1 MMHAEYRGF
10 FYIGMITRNERN
22 AIIQHGTMTL
32 IRRQVLED
40 IGGWAE
46 WCITEDAELGLRIFE
61 LGFEAVY
68 VSRSYGKGLMPDT
81 LSDFKKQ
88 RFRWAFGATQIMRR
102 HRSALLGRSGLS
114 GGQRYHFIA
123 GWLPWLADGFN
134 LAFNFAALIWSTA
147 MVWMPRKVDPPL
159 IMFVALP
166 LALFCFKMIKL
177 VHLYTTRVGA
187 SPRQTMAAA
196 LAGLALTHVIGRAM
210 LTGIFRKDRT
220 FFRTPKMAATQPL
233 ANALSSARE
242 EVLFMSALWLASYAV
257 FRCTT
262 MNSPDA
268 YLWVFMLLIQSV
280 PYTAS
285 TLVALI
291 SGLPKMPAWL
301 VGHSAS
307 MEAEVQ
313 KILAGT
319 RLRHTDGKTNHDRTI
334 HQDKIS

>member
-1 MMHAEYRGF
+1 
-10 FYIGMITRNERN
+10 
-22 AIIQHGTMTL
+22 
-32 IRRQVLED
+32 
-40 IGGWAE
+40 
-46 WCITEDAELGLRIFE
+46 
-61 LGFEAVY
+61 
-68 VSRSYGKGLMPDT
+68 
-81 LSDFKKQ
+81 
-88 RFRWAFGATQIMRR
+88 
-102 HRSALLGRSGLS
+102 
-114 GGQRYHFIA
+114 
-123 GWLPWLADGFN
+123 
-134 LAFNFAALIWSTA
+134 
-147 MVWMPRKVDPPL
+147 
-159 IMFVALP
+159 
-166 LALFCFKMIKL
+166 
-177 VHLYTTRVGA
+177 
-187 SPRQTMAAA
+187 MAAA

-301 VGHSAS
+301 VGQSAS

-319 RLRHTDGKTNHDRTI
+319 RLGHADGKTNHDRTI
-334 HQDKIS
+334 HKDKIS